1 MQSAWDVFI
10 ILLVFSC
17 TGFSI
22 IFIKR
27 LFGIDFE
34 TPIATR
40 IFFYVFVLFIY
51 QFILLLFGF
60 LFGKFKFFYD
70 FEMRMLKRIK
80 SLFVKKK

>member
-1 MQSAWDVFI
+1 MESAWDVFI

-40 IFFYVFVLFIY
+40 ILFYVFVLFIY